1 MAFSLGRGMH
11 EGTMSI
17 RMLAIELYRTI
28 RQVEELEKRLE
39 TLAADAPER
48 GDIENDLRLARAER
62 NRIRVLLE
70 GAKDSS

>member
-28 RQVEELEKRLE
+28 RQVEELEKKLK

-48 GDIENDLRLARAER
+48 GDIENHLRLARAER
-62 NRIRVLLE
+62 NRIRTMLE
-70 GAKDSS
+70 GAKEST